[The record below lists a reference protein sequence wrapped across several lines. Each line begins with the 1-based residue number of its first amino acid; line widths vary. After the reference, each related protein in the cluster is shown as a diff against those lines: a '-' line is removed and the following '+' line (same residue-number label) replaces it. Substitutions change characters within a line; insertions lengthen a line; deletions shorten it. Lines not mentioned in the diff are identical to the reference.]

1 MDYNGIVAIEH
12 PSHTL
17 EVCINTNETNSLN
30 LDSFLQFEKILDQY
44 SNNEKFRVL
53 VLTAGGENYFSNG
66 FDPKNFLDKSKTEIE
81 KFLDVVLRV
90 TMKYHIYPTPTIAM
104 IQGHTMGMGA
114 ALSIESDFRF
124 MNSKKGRIGFPE
136 ALIGLN
142 FPTCMGKNLINL
154 VGFQPAKD
162 LLYTG
167 RSLKSDEAL
176 KMGLVDEIHPPDQ
189 LKQKTFEKAAKISEM
204 PPSSSRGMKQCFIE
218 FDRTRFLDLVKTDI
232 QGLANSIHSIYG
244 QEGMRSIVEKRR
256 PDFQSLGV

>member
-1 MDYNGIVAIEH
+1 MDYKGIHSIEH
-12 PSHTL
+12 PSHIL
-17 EVCINTNETNSLN
+17 EVCIHTGETNSLN

-44 SNNEKFRVL
+44 SSNEKFRVL

-90 TMKYHIYPTPTIAM
+90 TMKYHLFPTPTIAM

-136 ALIGLN
+136 SLIGLN

-154 VGFQPAKD
+154 VGFQNAKD

-167 RSLKSDEAL
+167 RSLKAEEAL
-176 KMGLVDEIHPPDQ
+176 KLGLVDEIHPQDI
-189 LKQKTFEKAAKISEM
+189 LRTKTMEKASKISEM

-218 FDRTRFLDLVKTDI
+218 FDKSRFQELLQIDI